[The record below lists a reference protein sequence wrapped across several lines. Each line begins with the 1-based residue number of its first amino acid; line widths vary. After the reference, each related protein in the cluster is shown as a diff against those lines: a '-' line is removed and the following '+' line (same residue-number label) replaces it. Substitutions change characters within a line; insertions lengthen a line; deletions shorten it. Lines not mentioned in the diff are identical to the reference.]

1 MIKLNN
7 KIENKF
13 YIELLFKIKITNLK
27 NQMNLETKIKN
38 VTFNCMIEQINK
50 IESKSSDFSLVS
62 WHKLCDDE

>member
-1 MIKLNN
+1 
-7 KIENKF
+7 
-13 YIELLFKIKITNLK
+13 
-27 NQMNLETKIKN
+27 MNLETKIKN